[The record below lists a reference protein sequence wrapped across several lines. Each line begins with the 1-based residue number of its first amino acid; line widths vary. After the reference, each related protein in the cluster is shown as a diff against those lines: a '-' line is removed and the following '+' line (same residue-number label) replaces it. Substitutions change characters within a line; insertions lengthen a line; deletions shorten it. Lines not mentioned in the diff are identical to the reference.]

1 MSESEH
7 RAADVI
13 DAYRRRRGRTVP
25 LLLGGVAIVLLVV
38 GLLLVII
45 WLTGGG
51 LPSLPFL
58 ATDTPTATLAFTPLP
73 PTDTPTITFT
83 PPPSETPTPSG
94 PVTYIVESGD
104 TLFSIAEQFG
114 ITIDQLLAYNPEI
127 AAKPNSI
134 GVGSQIIIPAADAPL
149 PSPTPL
155 PTNLAPGARI
165 QYVVVTGDGLQTI
178 AAKFNSTAE
187 AIAAASKIKVT
198 DVLSVGQVLVVPVN
212 IATPTPT
219 SRVPTATRT
228 ATVAPTATRV
238 P

>member
-13 DAYRRRRGRTVP
+13 DAYRRRRGRMVP
-25 LLLGGVAIVLLVV
+25 LLLSGVAIVLLVV

-45 WLTGGG
+45 WVTGGG
-51 LPSLPFL
+51 IPSLPFL
-58 ATDTPTATLAFTPLP
+58 ATDTPTPTLTFTSLP
-73 PTDTPTITFT
+73 PTDTPTITLT

-104 TLFSIAEQFG
+104 TLFSIGDKFG
-114 ITIDQLLAYNPEI
+114 VSTDQLLAYNPNI
-127 AAKPNSI
+127 TNPNNI
-134 GVGSQIIIPAADAPL
+134 PVGMQLIIPSQDAPL
-149 PSPTPL
+149 PSLTPL

-165 QYVVVTGDGLQTI
+165 TYIVVTGDTLQSI

-198 DVLSVGQVLVVPVN
+198 DTLFVGTKLVVPVG

-219 SRVPTATRT
+219 SRVPSATPK
-228 ATVAPTATRV
+228 PTATPTPTRV

>member
-13 DAYRRRRGRTVP
+13 DAYRRRRGRMGP

-45 WLTGGG
+45 WVTGGG
-51 LPSLPFL
+51 IPSLPFL
-58 ATDTPTATLAFTPLP
+58 ATDTPTPTLTFTPLP
-73 PTDTPTITFT
+73 PTDTPTITLT

-104 TLFSIAEQFG
+104 TLFSIAQHFG
-114 ITIDQLLAYNPEI
+114 ISIDQLLAYNPEI
-127 AAKPNSI
+127 AANPNAI
-134 GVGSQIIIPAADAPL
+134 GIGSQIIIPAVDAPL

-165 QYVVVTGDGLQTI
+165 EYIVVTGDTLQSI

-198 DVLSVGQVLVVPVN
+198 DTLFVGTKLVVPVK

-219 SRVPTATRT
+219 SRVPSATPART
-228 ATVAPTATRV
+228 ATPTATRV

>member
-13 DAYRRRRGRTVP
+13 DAYRRRRGRMVP
-25 LLLGGVAIVLLVV
+25 LLLGGVAVVLLVV
-38 GLLLVII
+38 GILLVVV

-51 LPSLPFL
+51 IPSLPFL
-58 ATDTPTATLAFTPLP
+58 ATDTPTATLTFTPLP
-73 PTDTPTITFT
+73 PTDTPTITLT
-83 PPPSETPTPSG
+83 PPPSETPTPAG
-94 PVTYIVESGD
+94 PVTYIVEAGD
-104 TLFSIAEQFG
+104 TLFSIAEHFG
-114 ITIDQLLAYNPEI
+114 ITIDQLLAYNPEV
-127 AAKPNSI
+127 AANPNTI
-134 GVGSQIIIPAADAPL
+134 GVGSQIIIPAANAPL
-149 PSPTPL
+149 PSTTPL

-165 QYVVVTGDGLQTI
+165 QYIVVTGDTLQSI

-198 DVLSVGQVLVVPVN
+198 DTLFVGTKLVVPVN

-219 SRVPTATRT
+219 SRVPSATPAPTAT
-228 ATVAPTATRV
+228 ATATRV

>member
-13 DAYRRRRGRTVP
+13 DAYRRRRGRMVP
-25 LLLGGVAIVLLVV
+25 LLLGGLAVVLLVV
-38 GLLLVII
+38 GLFLVVI
-45 WLTGGG
+45 WLTGDG

-58 ATDTPTATLAFTPLP
+58 STDTPTPTLTFTPLP
-73 PTDTPTITFT
+73 PTATPTITLT
-83 PPPSETPTPSG
+83 PTITPTPTPSG

-114 ITIDQLLAYNPEI
+114 ISIDQLLAYNPEI
-127 AAKPNSI
+127 AANPNSI
-134 GVGSQIIIPAADAPL
+134 GVGSQIIIPAADSPL
-149 PSPTPL
+149 PSKTAL

-165 QYVVVTGDGLQTI
+165 EYVVETGDTLQSI
-178 AAKFNSTAE
+178 AAQFNSTAE
-187 AIAAASKIKVT
+187 AIATASKILVT
-198 DVLSVGQVLVVPVN
+198 DVLFVGKVLIVPVN

-219 SRVPTATRT
+219 SRSPSATPAPTSTAT
-228 ATVAPTATRV
+228 PTRV

>member
-1 MSESEH
+1 MTESEH

-25 LLLGGVAIVLLVV
+25 LLLGGVAVVLLVV
-38 GLLLVII
+38 GLLLVIV

-51 LPSLPFL
+51 IPSLPFL
-58 ATDTPTATLAFTPLP
+58 ATDTPTATLTFTPLP
-73 PTDTPTITFT
+73 PTDTPTITLT
-83 PPPSETPTPSG
+83 PLPSETPTPSG
-94 PVTYIVESGD
+94 PVTYIVEAGD

-114 ITIDQLLAYNPEI
+114 ISIDQLLAYNPAI
-127 AAKPNSI
+127 AANPNTI
-134 GVGSQIIIPAADAPL
+134 GVGSQIIIPAVDAPL
-149 PSPTPL
+149 PSTTPL

-165 QYVVVTGDGLQTI
+165 EYIVVTGDTLQSI
-178 AAKFNSTAE
+178 AAQFNSTAE

-198 DVLSVGQVLVVPVN
+198 DTLFVGTKLVVPVN

-219 SRVPTATRT
+219 SRVPSATPAPTATL
-228 ATVAPTATRV
+228 TATRV